1 MPTPEHLEVA
11 RLLLDKPPG
20 DLSPLRV
27 LASDEAQA
35 DHVIGFHAQQT
46 VEKSIKAVLASREV
60 EPPMTH
66 DLGYLATLCA
76 ELEPLLADV
85 ATSSWLTPWAGG
97 WRYDTEASPIDRVL
111 AVAVAESAFD
121 WGPFARRRSSRLTL
135 MCVGRALRVA
145 VSGDDLP
152 GDPPA

>member
-1 MPTPEHLEVA
+1 
-11 RLLLDKPPG
+11 
-20 DLSPLRV
+20 
-27 LASDEAQA
+27 
-35 DHVIGFHAQQT
+35 VIGFHAQQT

-60 EPPMTH
+60 ELPMTH

-76 ELEPLLADV
+76 ELAPLPADV

-121 WGPFARRRSSRLTL
+121 WGRS
-135 MCVGRALRVA
+135 RVE
-145 VSGDDLP
+145 
-152 GDPPA
+152 DPQD

>member
-1 MPTPEHLEVA
+1 LPTPEHLEVA
-11 RLLLDKPPG
+11 RLLLDKAAG
-20 DLSPLRV
+20 DLSALRV
-27 LASDEAQA
+27 LASDQAQA

-60 EPPMTH
+60 ELPMTH

-76 ELEPLLADV
+76 ELEPLPADV

-97 WRYDTEASPIDRVL
+97 WRYDTEASPVDRVL

-121 WGPFARRRSSRLTL
+121 WGRS
-135 MCVGRALRVA
+135 RVE
-145 VSGDDLP
+145 
-152 GDPPA
+152 DPQD